1 MRPDLFD
8 ALMHAI
14 VGQQIATKA
23 QQTVWG
29 RLVQALGEVTPATV
43 DSMDTESLQRLGLSF
58 RKVGYMKGAAR
69 KVLLGE
75 LDVEAL
81 RHMDDASVS
90 AALCRLDGVGVW
102 TAEMLMLFSL
112 QRPNVLSFG
121 DLAIIR
127 GLRMIYRHKTVDRKR
142 FEAYRRRF
150 SPYGSVASLYLWA
163 VAGGALPEYG
173 DPA

>member
-1 MRPDLFD
+1 MDTSKCLDCEYHYVRYGRSMCIALNTSKPAEYMRDEKSECGPEAKLFD
-8 ALMHAI
+8 PK
-14 VGQQIATKA
+14 QKQ
-23 QQTVWG
+23 
-29 RLVQALGEVTPATV
+29 
-43 DSMDTESLQRLGLSF
+43 
-58 RKVGYMKGAAR
+58 Y
-69 KVLLGE
+69 
-75 LDVEAL
+75 
-81 RHMDDASVS
+81 
-90 AALCRLDGVGVW
+90 
-102 TAEMLMLFSL
+102 AEYAWWSLFSL

-173 DPA
+173 DPAWYRDHSRISCDKIHE